1 MGAARPARQARQLR
15 GIALRHILH
24 RLIEFI
30 LATDSGIRLKGAKIG
45 VNINIKSATQAFVM
59 SKPASSHAASSQPA
73 THAVRPDQSS
83 GGMSKGLT
91 NYGDNGFSLF
101 LRKAFIKGAGFTDSA
116 LDRPVI
122 GIANTGSAYNPCHGN
137 APQLIEAVKRG
148 VMLAGGLPMDFPTIS
163 IHESFAQPTSMY
175 LRNLMSMDTEEMIRA
190 QPMDAVVLIGGCD
203 KTVPAQL
210 MGAASANIPAIQL
223 ITGSMLTG
231 SHRGDR
237 VGACTDCRRYWGR
250 FRAEEIDAQE
260 VADVNNQLVAS
271 VGTCSVMGTAST
283 MACIAEALGMT
294 VPGGAS
300 PPAVTADRIRVAE
313 STGAQAVRIA
323 RERLTIDKILT
334 AAAFENAMR
343 VLLAIGG
350 STNGIVHLTAIAGRM
365 GFEVDLKALDR
376 MGRETPVLLDLKP
389 SGQHY
394 MEDFHHAGGMATL
407 LRELKPLLHL
417 DALTVTG
424 RTLGEEI
431 EAAGPGF
438 RQDVVRPMANPIYP
452 QGGIAVLEGNLAP
465 GGAIIKQSAA
475 NPALMEHEGRAVVF
489 ENLEDMADR
498 IDNPDLDVTADDI
511 LVLKNIGP
519 KGAPGMP
526 EAGYMPIPKKLALA
540 GVKDMV
546 RISDGRMSGTAF
558 GTIVLHVMPESAIG
572 GPLAQVRNGD
582 RIRLSVARRE
592 ISLLVSADELARRM
606 QQNPVV
612 APTGARGYHKLFL
625 QTVTQADQG
634 VDFDFLRAAQMRQ
647 TIPGKK

>member
-1 MGAARPARQARQLR
+1 MTKPDTDRVMP
-15 GIALRHILH
+15 
-24 RLIEFI
+24 
-30 LATDSGIRLKGAKIG
+30 DSG
-45 VNINIKSATQAFVM
+45 T
-59 SKPASSHAASSQPA
+59 P
-73 THAVRPDQSS
+73 
-83 GGMSKGLT
+83 GMTKGLT
-91 NYGDNGFSLF
+91 HYGDPGFSLF

-116 LDRPVI
+116 LARPVI
-122 GIANTGSAYNPCHGN
+122 GITNTGSAYNPCHGN

-163 IHESFAQPTSMY
+163 IHESFSQPTSMF
-175 LRNLMSMDTEEMIRA
+175 LRNLMSMDTEELLRA

-210 MGAASANIPAIQL
+210 MGAASAGLPAVQL

-231 SHRGDR
+231 SHRGER

-250 FRAEEIDAQE
+250 FRAEEIDQHELAE
-260 VADVNNQLVAS
+260 VNTQLVAS

-300 PPAVTADRIRVAE
+300 PPAVTADRM
-313 STGAQAVRIA
+313 RIA
-323 RERLTIDKILT
+323 EQSGALAVGMARQGLTIDKVLT
-334 AAAFENAMR
+334 EKAFENAMR

-350 STNGIVHLTAIAGRM
+350 SSNGIVHLTAIAGRM
-365 GFEVDLKALDR
+365 GFQMDLQALDR

-417 DALTVTG
+417 DAMTVTG
-424 RTLGEEI
+424 RTLGQEI

-438 RQDVVRPMANPIYP
+438 KQQVVRPMSQPIYP
-452 QGGIAVLEGNLAP
+452 QGGIAVLRGNLAP

-475 NPALMEHEGRAVVF
+475 NPVLMEHEGRAVVF
-489 ENLEDMADR
+489 ENLQDLAER
-498 IDNPDLDVTADDI
+498 IDSPELDVNADDI
-511 LVLKNIGP
+511 LVLKHIGP
-519 KGAPGMP
+519 KGAAMP
-526 EAGYMPIPKKLALA
+526 EAGYLPIPKKLALA
-540 GVKDMV
+540 GCKDMV

-558 GTIVLHVMPESAIG
+558 GTIVLHITPESAIG
-572 GPLAQVRNGD
+572 GPLAYVQNGD

-592 ISLLVSADELARRM
+592 LSLLVSQTELAQR
-606 QQNPVV
+606 QASQPVTPPS
-612 APTGARGYHKLFL
+612 AQRGYLKLFL
-625 QTVTQADQG
+625 QSVTQADQG
-634 VDFDFLRAAQMRQ
+634 ADFDFLMPPMTAV
-647 TIPGKK
+647 IPRNP